1 MSKII
6 KEIIIMLLVALAG
19 MLLFAV
25 LFYEYIPNRKVVP
38 EVSQYTASEKIQELK
53 ADDIDTRNE
62 QVIKTFEVTSS
73 DLSNYKVTNDYVAG
87 KSNPFEPIAESPD
100 SGSST
105 TKPGNTNESGS
116 STKTDTET
124 NTSES
129 TKSKDTDTSSKT
141 DKKDDTDEVVT
152 TK

>member
-25 LFYEYIPNRKVVP
+25 IFYEYIPNRKVVP
-38 EVSQYTASEKIQELK
+38 EVTQYSASEKIKELK
-53 ADDIDTRNE
+53 ADNIDKRDE
-62 QVIKTFEVTSS
+62 QIIKTFKVTSS

-87 KSNPFEPIAESPD
+87 KSDPFAPTKQSPD
-100 SGSST
+100 ADSSTKKPGSSNNSNSST
-105 TKPGNTNESGS
+105 TK
-116 STKTDTET
+116 KTDA
-124 NTSES
+124 
-129 TKSKDTDTSSKT
+129 DTDTNSKKT
-141 DKKDDTDEVVT
+141 DDSKDKTEEVVT

>member
-1 MSKII
+1 MTKYI

-25 LFYEYIPNRKVVP
+25 IFYEYIPNRKVVP
-38 EVSQYTASEKIQELK
+38 EVSQYSASEKIKELK
-53 ADDIDTRNE
+53 ADDIDKRNE

-87 KSNPFEPIAESPD
+87 KSDPFEPIAESPD
-100 SGSST
+100 SGSTT
-105 TKPGNTNESGS
+105 TKPGNNNNSNS
-116 STKTDTET
+116 STTT
-124 NTSES
+124 NTEN
-129 TKSKDTDTSSKT
+129 KEKDSS
-141 DKKDDTDEVVT
+141 DIKDEDNKQEEKEDVIT